1 MRLNIKVTGKE
12 ISQIKN
18 DSLKEF
24 KNIRLQVLPNISI
37 TSSSIGNNLLI
48 NLRNDV
54 YGELYIDN
62 SYHGNDTHSP
72 ILYAARWSSMF
83 GLHATDQVSH
93 IDILSKEE
101 LSNLSLIHI

>member
-1 MRLNIKVTGKE
+1 MILLNVLYNKE
-12 ISQIKN
+12 IPP
-18 DSLKEF
+18 LA
-24 KNIRLQVLPNISI
+24 

-62 SYHGNDTHSP
+62 SYHGTHSP
-72 ILYAARWSSMF
+72 ILHAARWFSMF

-93 IDILSKEE
+93 RDILSKEE
-101 LSNLSLIHI
+101 LSNPYLEITEGLLKN